1 MAGQIR
7 VTPEELIT
15 MSQRYQTEE
24 SKVEEQIGNLDKMI
38 AELEG
43 MWEGAASQAFS
54 DQYQSL
60 RPSFVDMQRLL
71 SDISTQLA
79 STAKSLEDADA
90 QIANQIRG

>member
-7 VTPEELIT
+7 VTPEELMT
-15 MSQRYQTEE
+15 MAQRYQTEE
-24 SKVEEQIGNLDKMI
+24 SKVEEQIGNLDNMI
-38 AELEG
+38 GELES
-43 MWEGAASQAFS
+43 MWEGASSQAFS

-71 SDISTQLA
+71 ADISTQLQ